1 MPYRRYIYK
10 YAEEKHKQGGIKE
23 LPPIVYGHKALC
35 DAFNF
40 RSRNGS
46 PESDRKQFQRLEKK
60 YGLPVFR
67 KNRRIYMLKEHIE
80 AIRENYLFGIT
91 SLAWF
96 FGLHRKTFRKW
107 LRRYHKMPVERD
119 IMRAFRPELEFWYAK
134 LIFERQKKKKAQL
147 LKHHA
152 PGTLHALRILDLQS
166 FTRLAHQRQLEQY
179 QHLLS
184 EKKILNSE

>member
-10 YAEEKHKQGGIKE
+10 EEKHKQEGIKE
-23 LPPIVYGHKALC
+23 HPPVVYGHKALC
-35 DAFNF
+35 EAFNF
-40 RSRNGS
+40 HSRNGS

-67 KNRRIYMLKEHIE
+67 RNKRVYMLKEDIE

-96 FGLHRKTFRKW
+96 FGLHRKTFHKW
-107 LRRYHKMPVERD
+107 LRRYPKMPVERD
-119 IMRAFRPELEFWYAK
+119 IMRAFIPELEFWYAK
-134 LIFERQKKKKAQL
+134 LIFERQKEKKAQR
-147 LKHHA
+147 LKRA
-152 PGTLHALRILDLQS
+152 PGILRALHILDIQVFL
-166 FTRLAHQRQLEQY
+166 RLAHPRQLERY
-179 QHLLS
+179 QHVLD